1 MGFGPCGS
9 VELPNGKEPGLQ
21 FVWEHPDRE
30 VPGAKLLSR
39 LRVNRVGTKIVNV
52 CSGQRAERNLRREAL
67 ICVGVALD
75 KRGARAQSR

>member
-1 MGFGPCGS
+1 MGFGTCELCGS
-9 VELPNGKEPGLQ
+9 ILAG
-21 FVWEHPDRE
+21 R
-30 VPGAKLLSR
+30 PGAELLS
-39 LRVNRVGTKIVNV
+39 LLWVNRVGTKIVNV